1 MNKQERPIQQ
11 YRFYYDSDSDYD
23 TEPEEDEEYNN
34 RPDIKDTKKLTKKQ
48 IQTSILTMFDSDED

>member
-1 MNKQERPIQQ
+1 MNKQERPIPQ

-34 RPDIKDTKKLTKKQ
+34 RPDVNDKKKLTKKQ